1 MEIVMQKFDNY
12 RKVKDEIEKRRISAY
27 ATAEARNAELREKS
41 HIIREIDEELTKTG
55 LLLFKTACSGG
66 DITPIRERN
75 TELCKRREAEIVALG
90 YPKDYTEIK
99 FSCPDCSDTGY
110 VGTAMC
116 RCMREALITENIKSS
131 GMGRLIE
138 KQSFENFDLDWYKD
152 DPTTHRMMENN
163 LKMAK
168 AFAKSFGTR
177 PQNLLMI
184 GTTGTGKTHISTSI
198 AKAVIE
204 RGYEVLYD
212 SAQNIVS
219 AFETD
224 RFKSGYGSYE
234 PVADKYLECDLLI
247 LDDLGTEFVNQFT
260 VSCLYNLFNTR
271 QNRGLS
277 TIISTNLSADELTRK
292 YEGRIYSRI
301 VGSDYTILSFAG
313 RDHRLFAPKN

>member
-1 MEIVMQKFDNY
+1 MQKQDNY
-12 RKVKDEIEKRRISAY
+12 RKVKDEIEKRRINAY
-27 ATAEARNAELREKS
+27 ATAEARNAELREASELIKA
-41 HIIREIDEELTKTG
+41 IDEELTKTG
-55 LLLFKTACSGG
+55 LMLFKTACAGG
-66 DITPIRERN
+66 DIAPIRERN
-75 TELCKRREAEIVALG
+75 AELCRRRREAIVALG
-90 YPKDYTEIK
+90 YPEDYTELK
-99 FSCPDCSDTGY
+99 FTCPDCSDTGY
-110 VGTAMC
+110 IGTAMC
-116 RCMREALITENIKSS
+116 HCMREALITENIRSS

-138 KQSFENFDLDWYKD
+138 KQSFENFDLSWYKD
-152 DPTTHRMMENN
+152 DPAIHRMMENN
-163 LKMAK
+163 FKMAK
-168 AFAKSFGTR
+168 KFAESFGTR

-260 VSCLYNLFNTR
+260 ISCLYNLFNTR

-277 TIISTNLSADELTRK
+277 TIISTNLSADELTKK

-313 RDHRLFAPKN
+313 RDHRLFAPKQ